1 MNKKILWLGTGFV
14 LLSVLATATADTTA
28 VKTEGSSGS
37 TVTVVTEGA
46 VTTSAITESAV
57 TASSLSE
64 AGIQVYEEKFTTE
77 GIITV
82 DKKKFKIK
90 NEKFKIDSK
99 YEAEE
104 GMATWYG
111 GRFNGRKTTN
121 GEIFDTNKF
130 TAAHRTIPFGTLVK
144 VTNLRNGEYVIV
156 KINDRCH
163 AAPKRIRIDLTHAA
177 YKKIATKKDDELMK
191 VKIEVLKP
199 VE

>member
-14 LLSVLATATADTTA
+14 LLSVLATATADTTTA
-28 VKTEGSSGS
+28 NSEITSGA
-37 TVTVVTEGA
+37 VTVLTEGA
-46 VTTSAITESAV
+46 VTTAAITEQAV
-57 TASSLSE
+57 TGSSLSE
-64 AGIQVYEEKFTTE
+64 SDRQDEEKFTAD
-77 GIITV
+77 GVITV
-82 DKKKFKIK
+82 DKKKFNIK

-111 GRFNGRKTTN
+111 GRFNGRRTTN
-121 GEIFDTNKF
+121 GEIFDTKKF

-163 AAPKRIRIDLTHAA
+163 AAPKRVRIDLTHAA
-177 YKKIATKKDDELMK
+177 YKKIATKKDDGLMK